1 MITQIIR
8 FYCWIIRKTFQ
19 YLELSMAQLSV
30 IIYDGPVS
38 KQLQKQ
44 SERHHVR
51 LICNQEDLLSYRLML
66 QGNP

>member
-1 MITQIIR
+1 
-8 FYCWIIRKTFQ
+8 
-19 YLELSMAQLSV
+19 MAQLSV

-38 KQLQKQ
+38 QQLQKQ
-44 SERHHVR
+44 CERYHVR